1 MSFEPEQHIAEIN
14 EQGYSIAQGIIDPEF
29 CDEIKNEISR
39 LEQAGPPAIVQNEFT
54 GYRTLRYFD
63 LLNQG
68 SVWERVAIHT
78 PVLDVIKGVLGS
90 DCLLS
95 TMGTAV
101 IDPGETTQRIHCDD
115 GLYGIK
121 RPHKHLVCNTM
132 WALSDFTK
140 ENGATRLVPN
150 SHKLPNYPDDQ
161 LDRNTARRIDPTGAD
176 QSYDCIQAE
185 MPAGSVCFVV
195 GTCYHGGGANMSD
208 QRRWALTIN
217 YCAGS
222 QRQQE
227 NLMLAHTRSKLA
239 SFSPELQ
246 AILGLRTSSYGVGH
260 INAGDPKSILIQCD

>member
-1 MSFEPEQHIAEIN
+1 MPFESKKHIEEISDK
-14 EQGYSIAQGIIDPEF
+14 GYSIAERVIDPQF

-39 LEQAGPPAIVQNEFT
+39 LEVDGPPAIVQNEFT
-54 GYRTLRYFD
+54 GYKTLRYFD

-68 SVWERVAIHT
+68 DVWQRVATHT
-78 PVLDVIKGVLGS
+78 PVLDVIRGILGA

-101 IDPGETTQRIHCDD
+101 IDPGETSQRIHCDD
-115 GLYGIK
+115 GLYGLK

-140 ENGATRLVPN
+140 ENGATRLVPY
-150 SHKLPNYPDDQ
+150 SHKLADYPDDKI
-161 LDRNTARRIDPTGAD
+161 DRHAAREIDPTGAD
-176 QSYDCIQAE
+176 QNYECIQAE
-185 MPAGSVCFVV
+185 MPAGSVCFVI
-195 GTCYHGGGANMSD
+195 GTCYHGGGANTSEE
-208 QRRWALTIN
+208 RRWALTIN

-239 SFSPELQ
+239 SFAPDLQ
-246 AILGLRTSSYGVGH
+246 AILGLQTSAFGVGH
-260 INAGDPKSILIQCD
+260 INAGDPKAILNQCE